1 MTSRRAKRTKEELL
15 LLGVSVG
22 AAGVAVS
29 VLLRDAPPSP
39 TLRWAALAAVALSLV
54 AGFAFWFAGAARRAV
69 VEAVRAE
76 KEATRALLSA
86 LPEGL
91 LVVDGGRVVSVNRRF
106 CELLGLRR
114 GELVGTTAPYRFWPP
129 EHRHE
134 IERWHAVLA
143 ERGSNTGSLVFL
155 TRGGR
160 RARVVVAGSALG
172 GSRDTR
178 FVLVVRDV
186 SDSYRQ
192 RKRLAELATHDPV
205 TALLNERGFEGRL
218 RDATRRAIAGG
229 SELSVACLD
238 LGGLALESPEGLV
251 AIDRL
256 RKLVRAGE
264 DLGRIG
270 DDALAWIL
278 PDTTAEAAAGAVE
291 RIRREFVEEP
301 GTTLA
306 AGVCDLAEAGD
317 GLALYVLAERALVAA
332 RRHGPGSTVLHA
344 AGSQALVAL
353 DGPQDGREDE
363 QTRVMHA

>member
-1 MTSRRAKRTKEELL
+1 MTSMRTRRTKEELL
-15 LLGVSVG
+15 LLAVSAG
-22 AAGVAVS
+22 AAGVAVW
-29 VLLRDAPPSP
+29 VFLRDAPPSP
-39 TLRWAALAAVALSLV
+39 ALRWAALAAFVLSLV
-54 AGFAFWFAGAARRAV
+54 AAFAFWFAGAARRAL

-76 KEATRALLSA
+76 KDATRALLSA

-91 LVVDGGRVVSVNRRF
+91 LVVDDGRVVSVNRRF

-143 ERGSNTGSLVFL
+143 ERGSHTGSLVFL

-160 RARVVVAGSALG
+160 RARVVVAGAALG
-172 GSRDTR
+172 GSGDTR
-178 FVLVVRDV
+178 YVLVVRDV

-205 TALLNERGFEGRL
+205 TALLNERGFEAQL

-238 LGGLALESPEGLV
+238 LGGVTLESPEGLV

-264 DLGRIG
+264 DLGRIR

-278 PDTTAEAAAGAVE
+278 PDTSAEGAAAAVE
-291 RIRREFVEEP
+291 RVRRELAEEP
-301 GTTLA
+301 GATLT

-317 GLALYVLAERALVAA
+317 GLALYALADRALVAA
-332 RRHGPGSTVLHA
+332 RRHGPGSTVLQSA
-344 AGSQALVAL
+344 ASQALVA
-353 DGPQDGREDE
+353 QDEREDE
-363 QTRVMHA
+363 PTRVMHA